1 MEPTTFEQYW
11 LKNRQRL
18 LNENQEYREAIE
30 GYKMKS
36 GADWLLFAMPVV
48 AALLVFDWNPFGRE
62 LLNWIISALVAII
75 CFAACVAVKSWLS
88 VAACVA
94 VKSWL
99 SGGRPI
105 SEIEADIK
113 EQARREFE
121 NAQHQQ

>member
-18 LNENQEYREAIE
+18 LNDNQEYREAIE

-62 LLNWIISALVAII
+62 LLNWIVSALVSII
-75 CFAACVAVKSWLS
+75 CF
-88 VAACVA
+88 AACVA

-121 NAQHQQ
+121 SAQHKH